1 MGTNAINTTQS
12 TFTSGQLV
20 SKNYVDNATTYARC
34 TKGDLGLR
42 IVRGYVNRAGTTWS
56 PTSAGFTVSRTGGA
70 GSLYTITFS
79 PAFSTIPVVTIT
91 PINNAIDNVWVF
103 PQIRTYTAS
112 SVSVTF
118 ANQSVGATVDMEFN
132 FMAIGTN

>member
-20 SKNYVDNATTYARC
+20 SKNYVDNATTYIRGTA
-34 TKGDLGLR
+34 GDLGLR

-56 PTSAGFTVSRTGGA
+56 PVGGGFTVSRTGGA

-79 PAFSTIPVVTIT
+79 PVFTTIPVVTIT
-91 PINNAIDNVWVF
+91 PINNTADNLWVF
-103 PQIRTYTAS
+103 TQIRTYTAS
-112 SVSVTF
+112 SITISF
-118 ANQSVGATVDMEFN
+118 ANQIVSTGVDMEFN
-132 FMAIGTN
+132 FIAIGTN